1 MIIHTFGA
9 SDVGQTRAVNED
21 AFVLDQELGLVAVAD
36 GMGGFQRGDVASQ
49 LACNVLVEAISAAH
63 GLIDAYRREPTD
75 RHRGAVKAVLEAAF
89 QKACEEVYTA
99 GVAITGQGGRM
110 GSTLDAL
117 LIVGTTAFIA
127 HVGDGRIYLLRGT
140 EVHQLTEDHS
150 LVQQQLKEGLIT
162 AEQARTAR
170 NKNVITRAMGVLP
183 SVQVDALHFE
193 LDPGDK
199 LLLCSDG
206 LYRYAGMREIGL
218 ALLKVGGDGAVRQ
231 LVDNANARGG
241 RDNITCLVVE
251 VAGGDGRA
259 TAARS
264 EQPVA
269 DHIGVL
275 RRVDLFQYCTYR
287 ELLAASQ
294 IATPRSAAAGERV
307 FAEGDPGRECFIVVS
322 GAVELRKG
330 STVLARA
337 AAGDYFG
344 EMSFVDSPKR
354 SADAY
359 AVEDSAFLVLERDR
373 FLQLMKQ
380 DAELAVKLT
389 WQLLRKMATLVRA
402 TSEKLAVEPPLLDT
416 FSVDVLA
423 DEAP

>member
-1 MIIHTFGA
+1 MFIQTFGA
-9 SDVGQTRAVNED
+9 SDVGQSRAVNED
-21 AFVLDQELGLVAVAD
+21 AFVLDQALGLVAVAD

-49 LACNVLVEAISAAH
+49 LACNVLVEAVSAAE

-75 RHRGAVKAVLEAAF
+75 RSRGAVKAVLEAAF

-117 LIVGTTAFIA
+117 LIVGSTAFIA
-127 HVGDGRIYLLRGT
+127 HVGDGRIYLLRGS

-183 SVQVDALHFE
+183 SVQVDSLHFE

-206 LYRYAGMREIGL
+206 LYRYVGMRELGL
-218 ALLKVGGDGAVRQ
+218 SLLKTGGDGAVRE
-231 LVDNANARGG
+231 LVDAANARGG

-251 VAGGDGRA
+251 VGGAGAGLGRA
-259 TAARS
+259 
-264 EQPVA
+264 ELGVA

-294 IATPRSAAAGERV
+294 IAAPRSAAAGERV

-354 SADAY
+354 SADAI
-359 AVEDSAFLVLERDR
+359 AVEDSAFLVIERDR

-389 WQLLRKMATLVRA
+389 WQLLRKMASLVRA
-402 TSEKLAVEPPLLDT
+402 TSEKLALEPPLLDT

-423 DEAP
+423 ADEG

>member
-1 MIIHTFGA
+1 MFIQTFGA

-49 LACNVLVEAISAAH
+49 LACNVLVEAISAAA
-63 GLIDAYRREPTD
+63 GLIAAYRREPSD
-75 RHRGAVKAVLEAAF
+75 RSRGAVKAVLEAAF
-89 QKACEEVYTA
+89 QKACEEVYSA

-117 LIVGTTAFIA
+117 LIVGSTAFIA

-150 LVQQQLKEGLIT
+150 LVQQQLKEGIIT

-170 NKNVITRAMGVLP
+170 NKNVITRALGVLP

-206 LYRYAGMREIGL
+206 LYRYVGMRELGL
-218 ALLKVGGDGAVRQ
+218 SMLKVGGDGAVRE
-231 LVDNANARGG
+231 LVDAANARGG

-251 VAGGDGRA
+251 VGGQGSP
-259 TAARS
+259 RS
-264 EQPVA
+264 EQGVA

-294 IATPRSAAAGERV
+294 IAAPRSAAAGERV

-359 AVEDSAFLVLERDR
+359 AIEDSAFLVIERDR

-389 WQLLRKMATLVRA
+389 WQLLRKMASLVRA
-402 TSEKLAVEPPLLDT
+402 TSEKLAEEGPLLDT

-423 DEAP
+423 DAEG

>member
-1 MIIHTFGA
+1 MFIQTFGA

-21 AFVLDQELGLVAVAD
+21 AFVLDQALGLVAVAD

-49 LACNVLVEAISAAH
+49 LACNVLVEAVSAAE
-63 GLIDAYRREPTD
+63 GLIEAYRREPTD
-75 RHRGAVKAVLEAAF
+75 RSRGAVKAVLEAAF

-117 LIVGTTAFIA
+117 LIVGSTAFIA
-127 HVGDGRIYLLRGT
+127 HVGDGRIYLLRGS

-183 SVQVDALHFE
+183 SVQVDSLHFE

-206 LYRYAGMREIGL
+206 LYRYVGMRELGL
-218 ALLKVGGDGAVRQ
+218 SLLKVGGDGAVRE
-231 LVDNANARGG
+231 LVDAANARGG

-251 VAGGDGRA
+251 VGGAGAGRA
-259 TAARS
+259 
-264 EQPVA
+264 ELGVA

-294 IATPRSAAAGERV
+294 IAAPRSAAAGERV

-354 SADAY
+354 SADAI
-359 AVEDSAFLVLERDR
+359 AVEDSAFLVIERDR

-389 WQLLRKMATLVRA
+389 WQLLRKMASLVRA
-402 TSEKLAVEPPLLDT
+402 TSEKLALEPPLLDT
-416 FSVDVLA
+416 FSVDVLSA
-423 DEAP
+423 DEG

>member
-1 MIIHTFGA
+1 MFIQTFGA

-21 AFVLDQELGLVAVAD
+21 AFVLDQALGLVAVAD

-49 LACNVLVEAISAAH
+49 LACNVLVEAVSAAE

-75 RHRGAVKAVLEAAF
+75 RSRGAVKAVLEAAF

-117 LIVGTTAFIA
+117 LIVGSTAFIA
-127 HVGDGRIYLLRGT
+127 HVGDGRIYLLRGS

-183 SVQVDALHFE
+183 SVQVDSLHFE

-206 LYRYAGMREIGL
+206 LYRYVGMRELGL
-218 ALLKVGGDGAVRQ
+218 SLLKTGGDGAVRE
-231 LVDNANARGG
+231 LVDAANARGG
-241 RDNITCLVVE
+241 RDNISCLVVE
-251 VAGGDGRA
+251 VGGAGAGLGRA
-259 TAARS
+259 
-264 EQPVA
+264 ELGVA

-294 IATPRSAAAGERV
+294 IAAPRSAAAGERV

-354 SADAY
+354 SADAI
-359 AVEDSAFLVLERDR
+359 AVEDSAFLVIERDR

-389 WQLLRKMATLVRA
+389 WQLLRKMASLVRA
-402 TSEKLAVEPPLLDT
+402 TSEKLALEPPLRDT

-423 DEAP
+423 ADEG